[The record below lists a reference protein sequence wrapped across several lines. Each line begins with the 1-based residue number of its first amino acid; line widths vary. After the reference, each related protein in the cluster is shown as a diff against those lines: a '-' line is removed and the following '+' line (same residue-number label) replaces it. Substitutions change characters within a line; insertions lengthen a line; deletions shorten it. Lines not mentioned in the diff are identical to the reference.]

1 MTASLTDGPLT
12 GRLVPVQEYHEISRT
27 SDGTR
32 LAVQVRGSGPVLL
45 LLPGQANNHHWWDRT
60 RNDFARDHTTVTF
73 DYRGTGDSD
82 SPDGDY
88 STQLFARDA
97 LSVLDSLSIGRFD
110 VYGTSMGGRTAQW
123 IAITAPHR
131 VRRLVLGC
139 TTPGGSHARERDPDI
154 RRALA
159 GPDATQVMTDLMYTP
174 AWQAT
179 HPGPYTVL
187 GDPTM
192 SARAR
197 RQHLRASDS
206 HDAWA
211 RLPEIAAPTLI
222 LHGSD
227 DQFSPVVNAQI
238 LADAI
243 PDATTHVF
251 DGARHAYFDEYRAQ
265 ASPLVLDFLDDAPG
279 VHTTS

>member
-1 MTASLTDGPLT
+1 MTSGAV
-12 GRLVPVQEYHEISRT
+12 RMVPVQEYHETARA

-45 LLPGQANNHHWWDRT
+45 LLPGQSNNHHWWDRT
-60 RNDFARDHTTVTF
+60 RNDFARHRTTVTF
-73 DYRGTGDSD
+73 DYRGTGASD

-88 STQLFARDA
+88 STQLFAQDA
-97 LSVLDSLSIGRFD
+97 LSVLDALSIGRFD

-123 IAITAPHR
+123 IAISAPHR

-139 TTPGGSHARERDPDI
+139 TTPGGSHARERDSSV

-174 AWQAT
+174 EWQSAN
-179 HPGPYTVL
+179 PGPYTVL

-192 SARAR
+192 TSRAR

-206 HDAWA
+206 HDAWDH
-211 RLPEIAAPTLI
+211 LPEITAPTLI

-227 DQFSPVVNAQI
+227 DRFAPVVNAEI
-238 LADAI
+238 LASAI
-243 PDATTHVF
+243 PDARTHVF
-251 DGARHAYFDEYRAQ
+251 DGARHAYFDECRAE
-265 ASPLVLDFLDDAPG
+265 ASPLVMTFLDD
-279 VHTTS
+279 